1 MTTRLDTLST
11 SNKKITEFYLKNPHI
26 NFESINCSIVD
37 FLNNIITEL
46 PELKNNN
53 LTHINDKLLDFLKT
67 NKNTNSSLSDDY
79 HFSYILNKIFP
90 SSSTD
95 YTSTPLNFTL
105 TRNNM
110 PNILFDCKQYTYNV
124 PIDEV
129 NNFIKKCNDNNTS
142 GILISNTSGIATK
155 NNFHIDISDKN
166 ILLYLHNTNYN
177 ENIIHTAVDILDYLA
192 NVISNI
198 DPSCINPLTSAQ
210 LTDINQEFQTFLHK
224 KESVINYIRDTNK
237 KLLQQIL
244 DIELPSLHTY
254 LSSKF
259 NSIKALDFTCN
270 ICHNFTGKNNK
281 SLASHKKACNPLSQ
295 SNTDITKSSVPRI
308 TKIK

>member
-1 MTTRLDTLST
+1 MTSRLETLST
-11 SNKKITEFYLKNPHI
+11 SNKKITEFYLKNPH
-26 NFESINCSIVD
+26 INCSIVD

-67 NKNTNSSLSDDY
+67 TKNTNSSLSDDY

-90 SSSTD
+90 SSST
-95 YTSTPLNFTL
+95 PLNFIL

-110 PNILFDCKQYTYNV
+110 SNILFDCKQYTYNV

-129 NNFIKKCNDNNTS
+129 NNFIKNCNDNNTS

-254 LSSKF
+254 LSSNLTLQKH
-259 NSIKALDFTCN
+259 SILLVIYVIILLAKIINHLHLIKKLVILCRKAIQILPKAVFPVLLKLNN
-270 ICHNFTGKNNK
+270 I
-281 SLASHKKACNPLSQ
+281 L
-295 SNTDITKSSVPRI
+295 
-308 TKIK
+308 